1 MTEGNK
7 NAGERDTENAVPHNG
22 GDYLWDRS
30 GEPDAEIQKLEAA
43 LGKFSHDRPIPV
55 FPASI
60 NPEPISSGDEPQR
73 RLLPFGWR
81 PLPAL
86 AFAATAAVLLIS
98 LAIFLTR
105 EKRPQMAEV
114 GWDISGVSGTP
125 RIAQKNISANGINRL
140 GVGQVL
146 ETDSQSSANL
156 QAEGVGEVEMEPDT
170 RLRLL
175 AMSSGQKRIALER
188 GTIHAYIWA
197 PPGEFVVDTP
207 SAVTVDLGCAYT
219 LQVDDSG
226 AGIVRT
232 SLGWVG
238 FKLNGHE
245 SFIPA
250 GAACPTRPLVGP
262 GTPYFEDASA
272 ALRAALERFDFAD
285 KTTQERA
292 ADLATILAQ
301 ARPRDA
307 LTLWHLLS
315 RVDSDQRTH
324 VYDHLQALA
333 PAPPGVTRE
342 GILRLDQPMLD
353 LWWNSLG
360 FDDISVW
367 RHWEHSWSAES
378 SKEK

>member
-7 NAGERDTENAVPHNG
+7 NTWNGDTENAVTANG

-43 LGKFSHDRPIPV
+43 LGRFRHDHPAPV
-55 FPASI
+55 FPVI
-60 NPEPISSGDEPQR
+60 EPQR
-73 RLLPFGWR
+73 RWLPFGWR
-81 PLPAL
+81 LRPVL
-86 AFAATAAVLLIS
+86 AFAVTAALLLIG

-105 EKRPQMAEV
+105 ENRPLQMAET
-114 GWDISGVSGTP
+114 GWEISGVSGTP
-125 RIAQKNISANGINRL
+125 RIGQKNISANGISRL
-140 GVGQVL
+140 GVGQML
-146 ETDSQSSANL
+146 ETDGSSRANL
-156 QAEGVGEVEMEPDT
+156 QAEGVGEVEMEPGT
-170 RLRLL
+170 RLRLI
-175 AMSSGQKRIALER
+175 AMNSGQKRIALDR
-188 GTIHAYIWA
+188 GTIHAHIWA

-219 LQVDDSG
+219 LQIDDSG

-285 KTTQERA
+285 KTAQQSS
-292 ADLATILAQ
+292 ADLATILEQ
-301 ARPRDA
+301 ARQRDA

-315 RVDSDQRTH
+315 RVDADQRAH
-324 VYDHLQALA
+324 VYDRLQAFA

-367 RHWEHSWSAES
+367 RHWEHSWSAGS

>member
-7 NAGERDTENAVPHNG
+7 NTGNGDTKNAASHNG
-22 GDYLWDRS
+22 SDYLWDRS

-43 LGKFSHDRPIPV
+43 LGKFRHDRPAPV
-55 FPASI
+55 FPAI
-60 NPEPISSGDEPQR
+60 EPQR
-73 RLLPFGWR
+73 RWVPFSRRLR
-81 PLPAL
+81 PVL
-86 AFAATAAVLLIS
+86 AFAAIAAVVLIGWAILLS
-98 LAIFLTR
+98 R
-105 EKRPQMAEV
+105 ENRPQQMAGA
-114 GWDISGVSGTP
+114 GWDISSVSGTP
-125 RIAQKNISANGINRL
+125 RIGQKNISANGINRL

-146 ETDSQSSANL
+146 ETDSQSRANL
-156 QAEGVGEVEMEPDT
+156 QAEGVGEVEIEPST

-175 AMSSGQKRIALER
+175 AMNSGQKRIALDR
-188 GTIHAYIWA
+188 GTIHAHIWA

-250 GAACPTRPLVGP
+250 GAACPTRPRVGP

-272 ALRAALERFDFAD
+272 VLRAALEKFDFAD
-285 KTTQERA
+285 KTAQERT
-292 ADLATILAQ
+292 ADLATILTQ

-315 RVDSDQRTH
+315 RVDADQRTH
-324 VYDHLQALA
+324 VYDRLQALA
-333 PAPPGVTRE
+333 PAPPGVTRA